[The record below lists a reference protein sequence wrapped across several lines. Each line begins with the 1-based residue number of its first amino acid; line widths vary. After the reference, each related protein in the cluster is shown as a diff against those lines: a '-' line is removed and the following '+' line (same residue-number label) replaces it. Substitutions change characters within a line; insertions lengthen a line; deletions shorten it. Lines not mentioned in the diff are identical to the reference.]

1 MTVPAPRSRTHRLEN
16 RANVLYRMYDADG
29 VLLYIGITTN
39 LEDRL
44 ADHRGFKGWWREV
57 STIKLEHFPTRS
69 SAEDAERLAIETEV
83 PRWNVRHGV
92 SPAERSTPAS
102 STVSTMRHRN
112 FRIEDEIWIEATR
125 IAELRGERL
134 SQVLRD
140 EIKREIAKYQHLI
153 ADDPVLAQRIADLR
167 AKRKSAVSPTVEQQE
182 RA

>member
-1 MTVPAPRSRTHRLEN
+1 MSTATPGRSHRLEN
-16 RANVLYRMYDADG
+16 RANVLYRMYDAKDG
-29 VLLYIGITTN
+29 LLYIGITTN
-39 LEDRL
+39 LEDRM

-92 SPAERSTPAS
+92 SPAERLAPTS
-102 STVSTMRHRN
+102 SAVGKMRHRN
-112 FRIEDEIWIEATR
+112 FRIEDELWIEATR

-140 EIKREIAKYQHLI
+140 EVKGHIAKHQHLI
-153 ADDPVLAQRIADLR
+153 ADDPVLAQQIADLR
-167 AKRKSAVSPTVEQQE
+167 ARQSATAVEQQE